1 MTEPQIIKSQNTRAG
16 IWLMCGSAAVF
27 ALQDGVSRH
36 LGANY
41 SIYMVVMIRFWFFA
55 AFVLVLAAR
64 QPGGIRAAIR
74 TQHPALQ
81 LTRGLLLIFEVAIM
95 VLAFVKLGLI
105 ETHAVFACTPLL
117 IAALSGPVLRES
129 VGWRRWTAI
138 AIGFVGVLIILQ
150 PGMTLFSPWAI
161 IPLVS
166 AFIFAL
172 YGLLTRYVSRRDA
185 ASVSFFWTGMVGAIA
200 ITPFGLWHWTPM
212 VGTDWLFMA
221 TLCCTAALGHWLLI
235 QAYDKAEAS
244 AVQPFAYLQL
254 VFIALLGVF
263 YFGETLR
270 TNVAIGTVV
279 VVGASLFTLWR
290 QWVKSREAARA

>member
-1 MTEPQIIKSQNTRAG
+1 MTKSQNTKAG

-36 LGANY
+36 LGSHY
-41 SIYMVVMIRFWFFA
+41 SIYMVVMVRFWFFA

-74 TQHPALQ
+74 TQHPMLQ

-105 ETHAVFACTPLL
+105 ETHAVFACTPLI
-117 IAALSGPVLRES
+117 IAALSGPVLGES
-129 VGWRRWTAI
+129 VGWRRWSAI

-150 PGMTLFSPWAI
+150 PGMTVFSPWAI

-172 YGLLTRYVSRRDA
+172 YGLLTPDPSRRDA
-185 ASVSFFWTGMVGAIA
+185 ASVSFF
-200 ITPFGLWHWTPM
+200 
-212 VGTDWLFMA
+212 
-221 TLCCTAALGHWLLI
+221 
-235 QAYDKAEAS
+235 
-244 AVQPFAYLQL
+244 
-254 VFIALLGVF
+254 
-263 YFGETLR
+263 
-270 TNVAIGTVV
+270 
-279 VVGASLFTLWR
+279 
-290 QWVKSREAARA
+290 